1 MAESRRARRFLKLA
15 SMGASVAAEAAANR
29 MAGLFKDDERTE
41 SDREASSTR
50 SGERIAATLG
60 ELKGAAMK
68 LGQMA
73 SMAGDFLPKQL
84 ADALSVLQ
92 ADAPP
97 MDYEVIRY
105 QIERELGDPPELL
118 FEHFEK
124 VPFAAASIGQVHR
137 ARTDD
142 GREVVC
148 KVQYPGVD
156 KSVDADL
163 GQLKF
168 ALRAAGL
175 MKMPRKARN
184 ELFEEI
190 RDRLKEEL
198 DYTNEAENVRLFQ
211 ELHAD
216 DDHIIIPDVIAE
228 RSSGR
233 VLTLAYEPGDALAD
247 LVGDERYPQELRDL
261 LGERIYRMIYRQ
273 YFEFGIVHADPNT
286 ANFAA
291 RPNGDLVVYDF
302 GAVKRFPDEVVSSH
316 RKLLVA
322 ALERD
327 PQAMEEMLCALDL
340 RTPGTPPVPEIYPF
354 LERFVHVVRDQ
365 GDLDHATST
374 MHELWMDMAKETFK
388 HPGRF
393 QPSRHLTAFDRAHTG
408 QYTNVRI
415 IQAVVPVFAICNEYA
430 QVLPVGEAGGVSRP
444 APENG

>member
-1 MAESRRARRFLKLA
+1 MAESRRGRRFLKLA
-15 SMGASVAAEAAANR
+15 AMSASVAAGAAANR
-29 MAGLFKDDERTE
+29 VAGIFKDDETAE
-41 SDREASSTR
+41 ADREASSTR

-73 SMAGDFLPKQL
+73 SMASDFLPPQL
-84 ADALSVLQ
+84 SEALTVLQ
-92 ADAPP
+92 SGAPP
-97 MDYEVIRY
+97 MDYEVIRA
-105 QIERELGDPPELL
+105 QIESELGSPPEML
-118 FEHFEK
+118 FDHFEPE
-124 VPFAAASIGQVHR
+124 PFASASIGQVHR

-163 GQLKF
+163 LQLRF

-175 MKMPRKARN
+175 ARMPRKARN

-198 DYTNEAENVRLFQ
+198 DYTNEAENVRLFRK
-211 ELHAD
+211 LHAD
-216 DDHIIIPDVIAE
+216 DKHLIIPDVVGE

-233 VLTLAYEPGDALAD
+233 VLTLTYEEGDPLGSLAE
-247 LVGDERYPQELRDL
+247 DEHYPQEIRDL

-273 YFEFGIVHADPNT
+273 YFDFKIIHGDPNT

-302 GAVKRFPDEVVSSH
+302 GAVKRFPDEVVAAH
-316 RKLLVA
+316 RRLLTA
-322 ALERD
+322 ALEKD
-327 PQAMEEMLCALDL
+327 HETMEEILVSLKL
-340 RTPGTPPVPEIYPF
+340 RVPGTPPVPSIYPF
-354 LERFVHVVRDQ
+354 LERFVQVVHDA
-365 GDLDHATST
+365 GDVDHATSE
-374 MHELWMDMAKETFK
+374 MHELWMDMAKETLK

-393 QPSRHLTAFDRAHTG
+393 QPSRHLTLFDRAHTG

-415 IQAVVPVFAICNEYA
+415 IKAVVPVFAICNEYA
-430 QVLPVGEAGGVSRP
+430 KVSLPEA
-444 APENG
+444 